1 MVMYKMG
8 FEGYPKTNKDEIMLL
23 QLLKSKIHRAT
34 VTCANLNYQGSI
46 SIDAALCRRANIVP
60 WERVD
65 IYNVTNGARISTYV
79 IYGEPG
85 EITLNGAAARCVQ
98 PGDKVI
104 IATYAMMDENEA
116 ANHEPVVILV
126 DDRNEEIAP
135 LP

>member
-1 MVMYKMG
+1 
-8 FEGYPKTNKDEIMLL
+8 MLV

-46 SIDAALCRRANIVP
+46 TIDTALCERAHILP

-65 IYNVTNGARISTYV
+65 IYNVTNGQRLSTYV
-79 IYGEPG
+79 IYGGEG

-104 IATYAMMDENEA
+104 IATYAMMTEEEA
-116 ANHEPVVILV
+116 KGHQPTVILV
-126 DDRNEEIAP
+126 DDENREIHA

>member
-1 MVMYKMG
+1 
-8 FEGYPKTNKDEIMLL
+8 MLL

-104 IATYAMMDENEA
+104 IATKAMMDENEA